1 MIKQNE
7 IFISDFQTKNSIAV
21 KMTISMWKL

>member
-7 IFISDFQTKNSIAV
+7 ILISDFQTKDSIAV
-21 KMTISMWKL
+21 KMTISM

>member
-7 IFISDFQTKNSIAV
+7 IFISDFQTKDSIVV
-21 KMTISMWKL
+21 KMTISM